1 MSEHDGK
8 EDVFEIAIAVCK
20 RGENKLGVSDDNG
33 DFFQVLVDELKK
45 KGLIVER
52 VVGLQNEFIKLAATQ
67 EILGK
72 AAAELKF
79 RKRTFI
85 GMDFPFDW
93 DDVEAFMRL
102 PDGSLFSW
110 CERFHCYNH
119 LIYGIVNTEKSAI
132 VLKYDGKEIEWMQ
145 GEPLLKK
152 LESMGIAKE
161 VFPLHDENK
170 RKQLLRSWAL
180 NWLDFT
186 SQPIDDICSY
196 YGLKIAT
203 YFAFLGMYTKWML
216 FPATL
221 GLTVQWVDFGSL
233 QFVVLP
239 FFFICLISW
248 AVLFFQFWK
257 RKSSAISARLQLYV
271 SGGAESEYKS
281 PQTELS
287 SSRSPTELLKK
298 QSTDRMK
305 EKATFQREE
314 WFRWLM
320 RVRNDALIIMSIVCL
335 QLPFELAYAH
345 LYEIIGSD
353 ILKFCLT
360 AMYLIAIQYFT
371 RMGGKISV
379 KLIKYENNENVE
391 YRANS
396 LVYKVF
402 GLYFMQTYI
411 GIFYHAL
418 LHRNIATL
426 RQVLVQRL
434 LISEVIENI
443 LENSVPYLSYSFRKF
458 KARNKLKRERGSSIT
473 KPSPISRVEKEFL
486 KPAYS
491 ASIGQEIEDGL
502 FDDFLELVLQ
512 FGMIM
517 MFACAFPLAFAFAAV
532 NNIAEIRAD
541 ALKLLVMMRRPVPR
555 ADATIGAWLNIFQF
569 LIVLSIC
576 TNSALLVC
584 MYDREGKW
592 SLSPGLA
599 AILIMEHVLLFIK
612 FGFSRIVPEEPAWV
626 RAARRKNATQ
636 AEQMCSKQLLR
647 SISGDENWFREIK
660 KNE

>member
-1 MSEHDGK
+1 MSEHDGE
-8 EDVFEIAIAVCK
+8 EDVFEVAIAVCK
-20 RGENKLGVSDDNG
+20 RGENKVGASDDNG

-145 GEPLLKK
+145 GESLLKK
-152 LESMGIAKE
+152 LESIAIAKE

-170 RKQLLRSWAL
+170 RKQLLRSWAF

-248 AVLFFQFWK
+248 AVMFFQFWK

-271 SGGAESEYKS
+271 SGGAESEYKA
-281 PQTELS
+281 PQTEPS
-287 SSRSPTELLKK
+287 SCQSPTELLKK

-345 LYEIIGSD
+345 LYEVIGSD

-360 AMYLIAIQYFT
+360 AVYLIAIQYFT
-371 RMGGKISV
+371 RMGGKIAV

-443 LENSVPYLSYSFRKF
+443 LENSIPYLSYSFRKF
-458 KARNKLKRERGSSIT
+458 KARNKLKREGGSSIT

-491 ASIGQEIEDGL
+491 ASVGQEIEDGL